1 MNAIARF
8 VRREPPA
15 VAAFA
20 IMTIVVVL
28 WMLNTARLSVSS
40 VAIIIA
46 QVLPLAM
53 VACGMAIVIYGK
65 GIDLSLGTI
74 LTMTNVILA
83 VASSQGVPV
92 LLAALIAL
100 LVGVLVGAINGF
112 LIAYMGLPPLVITL
126 ATSSVLAGTALYV
139 LPQPGGSVPRWFANI
154 PLVLVG
160 PLPISLVL
168 LVCVPL
174 AIWYPIRRSRLGPAI
189 MAVGEDEGSAFTSGI
204 NVRLVRAFTYVLGAI
219 FASVGGMFMTMNSM
233 SGDPKIGTTFTMNA
247 IAAAVLGGTL
257 LSGGRGAI
265 AGAVA
270 GAVAL
275 QLIGNLLF
283 SLGLNGYWQYVVIGL
298 ILVAALGIP
307 YLITRARANARPT
320 VGRAA

>member
-1 MNAIARF
+1 MKSILSYYH
-8 VRREPPA
+8 REQPA

-20 IMTIVVVL
+20 IMAVVVSL
-28 WMLNTARLSVSS
+28 WMINTPRLSISAI
-40 VAIIIA
+40 AIIIA

-74 LTMTNVILA
+74 LTMTNV
-83 VASSQGVPV
+83 
-92 LLAALIAL
+92 LLAYLSSNGMPIVLAAAIAL
-100 LVGVLVGAINGF
+100 LVAALAGAINGF
-112 LIAYMGLPPLVITL
+112 LIAFMGLPPLVITL
-126 ATSSVLAGTALYV
+126 ATSSVLAGTALYI
-139 LPQPGGSVPRWFANI
+139 LPQPGGSVPRWFSNI
-154 PLVLVG
+154 TLTLVG
-160 PLPISLVL
+160 PIPLSLVL
-168 LVCVPL
+168 MIAVPM

-189 MAVGEDEGSAFTSGI
+189 MAVGEDEGSAFASGI
-204 NVRLVRAFTYVLGAI
+204 PVRTVRAFTYVLGAI
-219 FASVGGMFMTMNSM
+219 FACVGGMFMTMTSM
-233 SGDPKIGTTFTMNA
+233 SGDPKIGVAFTMNA

-257 LSGGRGAI
+257 LSGGRGSI

-270 GAVAL
+270 GAVTL

-307 YLITRARANARPT
+307 YLVGRARANRPT
-320 VGRAA
+320 AVRSAA